1 MEVLIFGVVGLVMLA
16 VFLSVSALPA
26 IVGYKVGSRSGVRYL
41 RWVLPGAAIGL
52 PIAWASAGYS
62 TFKASCSSLPATEFV
77 SAPVSA
83 PEGILSNALRVSGT
97 DLIER
102 GIFKFVERPQGS
114 SKIRRDFAGEKQYP
128 NSPIPV
134 KTEFIPITA
143 SKSEFVVAESME
155 RQADRWWRPPI
166 HTHTLQVKEAKTG
179 RLLAKA
185 TDLVF
190 GGGIVGPYMR
200 LIGGDQDFEYVSCG
214 YASEGVGPWRPS
226 LTSRPRFKQYREAD
240 AAFLRRALNVIR

>member
-1 MEVLIFGVVGLVMLA
+1 MEVLIFGVVGLGILA
-16 VFLSVSALPA
+16 VFLGVSALPA
-26 IVGYKVGSRSGVRYL
+26 IVGYRVGRLFGTSYL
-41 RWVLPGAAIGL
+41 RWVLPALAIGL
-52 PIAWASAGYS
+52 PITWASAGYS
-62 TFKASCSSLPATEFV
+62 TFKASCNSLPASEFV
-77 SAPVSA
+77 SAPLSA
-83 PEGILSNALRVSGT
+83 PEGILSDALHVNGT

-114 SKIRRDFAGEKQYP
+114 AKIRRDFAGEKQYP

-143 SKSEFVVAESME
+143 SKSEYVITESMA

-179 RLLAKA
+179 RLLAKT

-200 LIGGDQDFEYVSCG
+200 LMGGDQDFEYVSCG
-214 YASEGVGPWRPS
+214 YASEGVGAWRPS

-240 AAFLRRALNVIR
+240 AAFLRRALNASR